1 MPSGEPGDRGVWS
14 AGFFVARS
22 KRIQRAPLAVGLGL
36 ILFLGMVVAAGGQDL
51 EIGRPAPEFA
61 LTDQAGNTHR
71 LSDYRGKVVLLNF
84 WATWCVPCRTEM
96 PSMERAYRALKDRG
110 FAVVAVSLD
119 TGPRST
125 VEAFVK
131 ELGLT
136 FPVLLDPRGT
146 SVQAYRLPG
155 VPASFLIDRRGRLA
169 ARELGPRDW
178 NAGLARAQLEALL
191 K

>member
-1 MPSGEPGDRGVWS
+1 M
-14 AGFFVARS
+14 
-22 KRIQRAPLAVGLGL
+22 PLAVGLGP
-36 ILFLGMVVAAGGQDL
+36 ILCLVIVVAAWGQDL
-51 EIGRPAPEFA
+51 EIGRPAPGFA
-61 LTDQAGNTHR
+61 LTDLAGNTHR
-71 LSDYRGKVVLLNF
+71 LSDYRGKAVLLNF

-96 PSMERAYRALKDRG
+96 PSIERAYRALKDRG

-136 FPVLLDPRGT
+136 FPVLLDPRGGT
-146 SVQAYRLPG
+146 VQTYRLPG
-155 VPASFLIDRRGRLA
+155 VPASFLIDRRGGLA

-178 NAGLARAQLEALL
+178 NAGEARAQLEALL